1 MSEPLPFPAEF
12 PPEKEAE
19 KEDANIIIKTSRTLK
34 KNYHK
39 KCIDNSI
46 TMKDELTGHIREYV
60 GDVL

>member
-1 MSEPLPFPAEF
+1 MSEPLPIP
-12 PPEKEAE
+12 AE

-60 GDVL
+60 GDLV